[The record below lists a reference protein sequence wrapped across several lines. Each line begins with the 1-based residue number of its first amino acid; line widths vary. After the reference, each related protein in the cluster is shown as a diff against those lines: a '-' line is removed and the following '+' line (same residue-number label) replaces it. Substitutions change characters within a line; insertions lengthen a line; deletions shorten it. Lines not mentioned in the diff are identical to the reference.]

1 MGIFFSEKRT
11 LPTFQS
17 REQAFDY
24 MFAERVD
31 KGDDM
36 MVAAELANKF
46 ADIVTMNKGLPTNT
60 PKPQNGVAKAVGIVK
75 QILVIKQ
82 ESPEVWD
89 LVTGAAG
96 GLISGLTLLA
106 SRKDPPP
113 PPATAEAEKI
123 NFDELE

>member
-1 MGIFFSEKRT
+1 MGIFFSEKRP

-24 MFAERVD
+24 MFADLVD
-31 KGDDM
+31 KGEDM
-36 MVAAELANKF
+36 MDAAERANKF
-46 ADIVTMNKGLPTNT
+46 ADIITLNKGLPTAT
-60 PKPQNGVAKAVGIVK
+60 PKPQNGVAKAVGFVK
-75 QILVIKQ
+75 EILVIKQ

-106 SRKDPPP
+106 SRKDPSPP
-113 PPATAEAEKI
+113 PTPTEAEKI

>member
-1 MGIFFSEKRT
+1 MGLFFSEKRT

-24 MFAERVD
+24 MFADLVD
-31 KGDDM
+31 RGEDM
-36 MVAAELANKF
+36 MVAAEKANKF
-46 ADIVTMNKGLPTNT
+46 ADIITMNKGLPTNT
-60 PKPQNGVAKAVGIVK
+60 PQPQSGVAKAVGFVK
-75 QILVIKQ
+75 QILIIKQ

-106 SRKDPPP
+106 SRKDPLPP
-113 PPATAEAEKI
+113 PDANGAEKI

>member
-1 MGIFFSEKRT
+1 MGIFFGEKRP

-24 MFAERVD
+24 MFADLVD
-31 KGDDM
+31 KGEDM
-36 MVAAELANKF
+36 MAAAEQANKF
-46 ADIVTMNKGLPTNT
+46 ADIIAMNKGLPTNT
-60 PKPQNGVAKAVGIVK
+60 PKPQNGVAKAVGFVK
-75 QILVIKQ
+75 EILVIKQ

-106 SRKDPPP
+106 SRKDPSPP
-113 PPATAEAEKI
+113 PTPVEAEKI